1 MSIEQT
7 LSIIKPDA
15 TSRNI
20 TGQVNSIIEKSGL
33 KIIGQKR
40 IKLTKDTAGKFYEVH
55 KERPFFQDL
64 VSFMVSGP
72 VIVQVL
78 QGENAVSL
86 YRKVMGATNPQE
98 AEVGTIRKEFAL
110 SIEANSVHGSD
121 SIENAK
127 KEISFFFSE
136 TEIFED

>member
-1 MSIEQT
+1 MSMEQT

-40 IKLTKDTAGKFYEVH
+40 IKLTKETAGKFYEVH

-78 QGENAVSL
+78 QGENAVFL
-86 YRKVMGATNPQE
+86 YRKVMGATDPQE